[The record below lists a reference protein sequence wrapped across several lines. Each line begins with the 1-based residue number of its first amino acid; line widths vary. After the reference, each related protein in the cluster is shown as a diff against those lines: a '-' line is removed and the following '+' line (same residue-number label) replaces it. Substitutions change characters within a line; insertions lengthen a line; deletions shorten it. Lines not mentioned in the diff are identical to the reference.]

1 MRSILSKNNVESP
14 KIDCQMVDWTM
25 TSDIL
30 MVHDDS
36 GTIKLE
42 GRILCGVG
50 HLRVATRGCAQ
61 SDRPA

>member
-1 MRSILSKNNVESP
+1 
-14 KIDCQMVDWTM
+14 M

-30 MVHDDS
+30 MVHDDP

-50 HLRVATRGCAQ
+50 HLRIAARDCAQ
-61 SDRPA
+61 LDRPA